1 MANRTTE
8 WNGKSEANYQ
18 KTPAGWYY
26 IILYYILF
34 IYLPIYPAMPTIC
47 MLMFI
52 FICPNPPILC
62 FIDHII
68 FTIPV
73 YVPICKPHTSS
84 GEHAHELFKSW
95 RNFDV
100 YFSATALQPKKRLNT
115 PLKTKTKIENSHQGP
130 HLYSWAINSPNKPEN
145 PILTTRF
152 CLSTVNYSKQTSTSP
167 LKTF

>member
-1 MANRTTE
+1 MERKVRSKLPKNSCRVIL
-8 WNGKSEANYQ
+8 
-18 KTPAGWYY
+18 YY
-26 IILYYILF
+26 IILYS
-34 IYLPIYPAMPTIC
+34 IYLSTYLPCNAYDVYAYVYIYMPKPTHS
-47 MLMFI
+47 M
-52 FICPNPPILC
+52 

-100 YFSATALQPKKRLNT
+100 YFSATALQPKKRSNT

-152 CLSTVNYSKQTSTSP
+152 CLSTVNYSKQTSTSL